1 MHFAAIK
8 YFELPIIILRF
19 FYGIHIHPSRFMFKV
34 NSMLCF
40 TWCVVFNPFQL
51 MRFATWKRW
60 EGIGLNILNN
70 RDIIK
75 VPRNWFI
82 PNSDT
87 DRSISILTFESI
99 AAVVVRWMPSTWNIH
114 FYTWKRAVDIS
125 YRELTLYYI
134 LNKYFPCLQL
144 PCYQHSVLC
153 LFGK

>member
-1 MHFAAIK
+1 
-8 YFELPIIILRF
+8 
-19 FYGIHIHPSRFMFKV
+19 MFKV

-40 TWCVVFNPFQL
+40 TWCVMVNPFSVNEIFYL
-51 MRFATWKRW
+51 
-60 EGIGLNILNN
+60 ENGIGLNILNN

-114 FYTWKRAVDIS
+114 FYT
-125 YRELTLYYI
+125 
-134 LNKYFPCLQL
+134 
-144 PCYQHSVLC
+144 
-153 LFGK
+153 